1 MIFIIRIAA
10 ASIPGLE
17 DHDGALIDFEMSRLG
32 LPDMPIRMVRQT
44 PPIVSGG
51 TSGID
56 AFCDGDP
63 EVAKSAGRTVLP
75 VHDGWYADDTGG
87 GMAIWGQG
95 MFWEVR
101 DTPFTVRQAC
111 GAEAWPSKVDH
122 DQEAAVNVRQAI
134 FRG

>member
-1 MIFIIRIAA
+1 VIFIVRTDAMPDLA
-10 ASIPGLE
+10 P
-17 DHDGALIDFEMSRLG
+17 LG
-32 LPDMPIRMVRQT
+32 LVARMVRRT
-44 PPIVSGG
+44 PVMVGG
-51 TSGID
+51 GDGSID
-56 AFCDGDP
+56 IFCDGDP
-63 EVAKSAGRTVLP
+63 DVAKSAGWSVLA

-95 MFWEVR
+95 VFWEVR

-111 GAEAWPSKVDH
+111 GPEAWPAKVDH